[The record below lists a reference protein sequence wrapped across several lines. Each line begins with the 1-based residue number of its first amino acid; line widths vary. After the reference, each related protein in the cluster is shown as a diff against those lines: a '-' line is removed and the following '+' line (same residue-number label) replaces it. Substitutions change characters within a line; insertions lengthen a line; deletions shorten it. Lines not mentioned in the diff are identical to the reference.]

1 MGKKI
6 AASKGPECSHECI
19 FLARV
24 SAVESMPISKQLQF
38 AEKLHPTC
46 PWPDAPNSRVKDLV
60 DMSRLRNPNSLW
72 TYILGKID
80 L

>member
-38 AEKLHPTC
+38 AEKLH
-46 PWPDAPNSRVKDLV
+46 
-60 DMSRLRNPNSLW
+60 
-72 TYILGKID
+72 TYMPLA
-80 L
+80 